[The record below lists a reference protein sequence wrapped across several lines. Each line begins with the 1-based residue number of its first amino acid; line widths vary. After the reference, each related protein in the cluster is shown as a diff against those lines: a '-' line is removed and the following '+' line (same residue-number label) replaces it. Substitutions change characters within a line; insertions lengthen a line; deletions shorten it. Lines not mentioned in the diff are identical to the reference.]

1 MKPTASIDLVP
12 SVKLNVAVS
21 RPPLLLSCH
30 PKIDIPR
37 MNDHTDERKRL
48 AYIENSKP
56 QQYGGTVEQNRNRS
70 VLFVAGYILLH
81 RQWYS
86 IEVQQPF
93 APSKWN
99 EDWSGPEA
107 VVSLFLFQER
117 WSRRMCP
124 MR

>member
-70 VLFVAGYILLH
+70 TRIYDGLRGFFSYLSEENLSRI
-81 RQWYS
+81 
-86 IEVQQPF
+86 
-93 APSKWN
+93 
-99 EDWSGPEA
+99 
-107 VVSLFLFQER
+107 SLF
-117 WSRRMCP
+117 SVD
-124 MR
+124 